1 MRNDKG
7 KCETKKAL
15 ITATAKLSRSMKSRL
30 LVIAA
35 FCLGA
40 LALLPALIDRPVY
53 QLVLS
58 PEQWAPD
65 ANFFGYGKAGPRDLP
80 RSVVRSPN
88 LRLWNNYSVAT
99 GLAPGRLES
108 LPFLLEQEQLF
119 VPVIG
124 FPNSVYAGIYLESE
138 IDKRR
143 IWVNAGAAHEQW
155 QSAVVAVSP
164 VLLHTPVRLVAYS
177 NLKDIVIGVG
187 TPYYRLNK
195 PLPWLSFSK
204 LFGAVTL

>member
-15 ITATAKLSRSMKSRL
+15 ITAAAKSSRSMKSRL
-30 LVIAA
+30 LIIAA

-53 QLVLS
+53 QLAVS
-58 PEQWAPD
+58 PDQWLPD
-65 ANFFGYGKAGPRDLP
+65 ASFFGYGKAGPRDLP
-80 RSVVRSPN
+80 GSVIRSPN
-88 LRLWNNYSVAT
+88 LRLWNNYSVET

-108 LPFLLEQEQLF
+108 MPFLLEQEELY

-124 FPNSVYAGIYLESE
+124 FPNSVYAGIYLEFQ
-138 IDKRR
+138 IDRRR

-155 QSAVVAVSP
+155 QSAVVVVPPA
-164 VLLHTPVRLVAYS
+164 LLHTPARLVAYS
-177 NLKDIVIGVG
+177 NLKGIVIGVG
-187 TPYYRLNK
+187 TPYYR
-195 PLPWLSFSK
+195 
-204 LFGAVTL
+204 